1 MILNFL
7 NKFKTVKTEPND
19 SICNILISLKSD
31 KQIDLSVFI
40 DEKRIGNTED
50 TTQQD
55 CAEFLH
61 IINSGKLRNQI
72 LSMILD
78 QIDNK
83 NKIAIENIILLLIM
97 LEQKESS
104 DDKKDQ
110 SFILPSKVF
119 TRYINGNQ

>member
-1 MILNFL
+1 
-7 NKFKTVKTEPND
+7 
-19 SICNILISLKSD
+19 
-31 KQIDLSVFI
+31 
-40 DEKRIGNTED
+40 
-50 TTQQD
+50 
-55 CAEFLH
+55 
-61 IINSGKLRNQI
+61 
-72 LSMILD
+72 MILD